1 MLIDPRD
8 AGQPLQTREV
18 WSRWAQSNP
27 DEWEVARKFF
37 LEMETYLPPNY
48 YPNAEVETWELFP
61 LDWDWI
67 GVDMPY
73 EFLTDQENYEELYV
87 PRMKETLT
95 EALLRVFRRGLAVRI
110 EGTAMSLDEL
120 IKEDF
125 WIESYQVA
133 HLPLKKVTGKPRQD
147 GLAGN
152 GGHGQDA
159 RDDHRHVHLDADD
172 EINTRP
178 EVPGLGSPV
187 ASPEPAN
194 RMGEPDNAL
203 RDRGVLVDPP
213 VPHLRTRPQDTI
225 TGVRARVSANI
236 RALELAEQGGL
247 TERDLEQVALF
258 SGWGGLAEVFDET
271 KPQWAAVRERLHDIL
286 GEEGYKAARRSTVN
300 AHYTHN
306 EYVTAIWDA
315 LKAAGVQSGAGLEPG
330 CGIGHFIAHAPNN
343 LTMTGIELDSTAA
356 RLAQLLAPSDTIR
369 AEGFETTTLPP
380 VFDVAVGNVPFADL
394 ALFDPA
400 HNPGR
405 HSMHNHFIIKS
416 LDLLKPGGYAALI
429 TSTYTLDA
437 KNPAARRDMYE
448 RADLVAAIRLPSG
461 AHNAAAGTSVAS
473 DLLIFRKRTPG
484 ETPQEFTWEHTHPV
498 RLPRK
503 DGSTAIF
510 ALNNY
515 FLDHPSSI
523 LALRNFG
530 CRWVW

>member
-1 MLIDPRD
+1 M
-8 AGQPLQTREV
+8 
-18 WSRWAQSNP
+18 
-27 DEWEVARKFF
+27 
-37 LEMETYLPPNY
+37 
-48 YPNAEVETWELFP
+48 
-61 LDWDWI
+61 
-67 GVDMPY
+67 
-73 EFLTDQENYEELYV
+73 
-87 PRMKETLT
+87 
-95 EALLRVFRRGLAVRI
+95 
-110 EGTAMSLDEL
+110 
-120 IKEDF
+120 
-125 WIESYQVA
+125 
-133 HLPLKKVTGKPRQD
+133 
-147 GLAGN
+147 
-152 GGHGQDA
+152 
-159 RDDHRHVHLDADD
+159 
-172 EINTRP
+172 
-178 EVPGLGSPV
+178 
-187 ASPEPAN
+187 
-194 RMGEPDNAL
+194 
-203 RDRGVLVDPP
+203 
-213 VPHLRTRPQDTI
+213 
-225 TGVRARVSANI
+225 SANI

-300 AHYTHN
+300 AHYTHTK
-306 EYVTAIWDA
+306 YVAAIWDA

-330 CGIGHFIAHAPNN
+330 CGIGHFIAHAPTN
-343 LTMTGIELDSTAA
+343 LTMTGIELDSAAA
-356 RLAQLLAPSDTIR
+356 RMAQLLAPSDTIR

-416 LDLLKPGGYAALI
+416 LDLLKSGGYAALI

-461 AHNAAAGTSVAS
+461 AHSEAAGTSVAS

-523 LALRNFG
+523 LGELEAGSGMGGRDVLTVQGKKTPTDVAGSLAAALTRVFTDLPERLAYSPQVIEIDAEALSAPLEEG
-530 CRWVW
+530 MVAGSLRPTPQGMERLAASGEWESVRLA